1 MTKRNDENFASKL
14 AVTFAVS
21 ALAFSVSGGA
31 EEIQSAYTM
40 TAITNASY
48 GGKVASGE
56 YEYAIEK
63 ITAAGFNKKDSFESA
78 VNLCVAYT
86 KTGALESAEQSCDV
100 AIARIRDRMSA
111 GSAFLLSYMP
121 GFAAQ
126 ERDLAVALSNRG
138 VLRAV
143 RGETELARQD
153 FSEAVEL
160 GTSLDAPRI
169 NLGHLESFGLAKAY
183 SAN

>member
-1 MTKRNDENFASKL
+1 MTRRNDENFAGKL

-31 EEIQSAYTM
+31 EERQSAYTM

-48 GGKVASGE
+48 GERVTRGE

-63 ITAAGFNKKDSFESA
+63 ITAPDYNKKGSFESA

-86 KTGALESAEQSCDV
+86 KIGALESAQLNCDA
-100 AIARIRDRMSA
+100 AISKVRERMKGS
-111 GSAFLLSYMP
+111 SAFMLSQLP
-121 GFAAQ
+121 GYSSP

-143 RGETELARQD
+143 SGDLELARQD
-153 FSEAVEL
+153 FAEAVKLE
-160 GTSLDAPRI
+160 TTLDAPGI
-169 NLGHLESFGLAKAY
+169 NLARLEMDGIAETY

>member
-1 MTKRNDENFASKL
+1 MTKRNDENFARKL

-31 EEIQSAYTM
+31 EERQSAYTL
-40 TAITNASY
+40 TAISNASY
-48 GGKVASGE
+48 GSQVTKGE
-56 YEYAIEK
+56 YDYAIDR
-63 ITAAGFNKKDSFESA
+63 ITSPGFNKQDSFEST

-86 KTGALESAEQSCDV
+86 KTGSLENAAMTCDA
-100 AIARIRDRMSA
+100 AISKVRQRMDS
-111 GSAFLLSYMP
+111 GSAFVLSSLP
-121 GFAAQ
+121 GYAVP

-143 RGETELARQD
+143 QGEIELARQD
-153 FSEAVEL
+153 FAAAVEL
-160 GTSLDAPRI
+160 KTGLDAPKI
-169 NLGHLESFGLAKAY
+169 NLIRLESELVAENV